1 MRCLGHFLKIY
12 ILIVEISVW
21 IWIWLLSNCTAMA
34 CWWWLISFDLQIH
47 SKCPTLLH
55 LLDVYFVYIHFLCAC
70 WHHRNCIHF
79 GCYYCCF
86 WLCWYVSLSSKFWFC
101 FQMVLLEWFNGD
113 GNETH
118 LILAD
123 LIFLKLSLLIS
134 VLWLMNDPALVPLIV
149 FVILCLMWGL
159 TQ

>member
-1 MRCLGHFLKIY
+1 MFTLSIFISCVPAGTTGTAFILVATIMLFLTLLICVSVIK
-12 ILIVEISVW
+12 ILI
-21 IWIWLLSNCTAMA
+21 L
-34 CWWWLISFDLQIH
+34 
-47 SKCPTLLH
+47 
-55 LLDVYFVYIHFLCAC
+55 
-70 WHHRNCIHF
+70 
-79 GCYYCCF
+79 
-86 WLCWYVSLSSKFWFC
+86 

-149 FVILCLMWGL
+149 FVILCLM
-159 TQ
+159 